1 VRVYAFISDQQTEF
15 PVETLCQV
23 CGVSRSAYYGWVAAE
38 AAGPSPAELDD
49 AAVLERIRRVHKA
62 SRGRYGEPRVTAQLA
77 REGSPVNH
85 KRVERLMRE
94 NGLQGRCGR
103 KKVRTTIRDPKA
115 APAADLV
122 ERQFEQQRLDVLW
135 VGDVTY
141 IPTGEGFLYLS
152 TVIDACSRRLLGWS
166 ITDHLRTEL
175 CLDALRAAA
184 GLRGGRAAIDG
195 VIFHSDRGCQY
206 TAEAYREACDQFG
219 ITQSMGSVGDSY
231 DKAMVSHCTS
241 GRWLGQSAFVDPAS
255 LAFDEAGVAGGGRLE
270 EPHVLVVGLVGR
282 EQAGAVPGLDG
293 GDVHAEMLG
302 EFGHG
307 EEAASAES
315 FEVAGQ
321 AVAAA

>member
-1 VRVYAFISDQQTEF
+1 MRVYAFVSDQQTEF

-23 CGVSRSAYYGWVAAE
+23 CGVSRSAYYDWVAAE
-38 AAGPSPAELDD
+38 AAGPSPAEQDD
-49 AAVLERIRRVHKA
+49 AAVLERIRQVHKA

-77 REGSPVNH
+77 REGTPVNH

-122 ERQFEQQRLDVLW
+122 ERQFEQQHLDVLW
-135 VGDVTY
+135 IGDVTY

-206 TAEAYREACDQFG
+206 TAEAYREACDQLG

-231 DKAMVSHCTS
+231 DNAMAEAFFSSLKRELVDDERFATKAAARAAVF
-241 GRWLGQSAFVDPAS
+241 RWLVWYNESRLHSALNYQPPIEYEKT
-255 LAFDEAGVAGGGRLE
+255 LTTPLQ
-270 EPHVLVVGLVGR
+270 
-282 EQAGAVPGLDG
+282 QAA
-293 GDVHAEMLG
+293 
-302 EFGHG
+302 
-307 EEAASAES
+307 
-315 FEVAGQ
+315 
-321 AVAAA
+321 

>member
-1 VRVYAFISDQQTEF
+1 MRVYAFISDQVTEF

-23 CGVSRSAYYGWVAAE
+23 CGVSRSAYYDWVAAE
-38 AAGPSPAELDD
+38 AAGSSPAEEDD

-77 REGSPVNH
+77 REGTPVNH
-85 KRVERLMRE
+85 KRVERLMRK

-115 APAADLV
+115 VPAADLV
-122 ERQFEQQRLDVLW
+122 ERQFEQQHLDALW

-184 GLRGGRAAIDG
+184 GLRGGRAVIEG
-195 VIFHSDRGCQY
+195 VVFHSDRGCQY
-206 TAEAYREACDQFG
+206 TAEAYRQACGQLG

-231 DKAMVSHCTS
+231 DNAMAEAFFSSLKREIVDDERFATKAAARAAVF
-241 GRWLGQSAFVDPAS
+241 RWLVWYN
-255 LAFDEAGVAGGGRLE
+255 EHRLHGALGYRPPVE
-270 EPHVLVVGLVGR
+270 YEKTLIAPLR
-282 EQAGAVPGLDG
+282 QAA
-293 GDVHAEMLG
+293 
-302 EFGHG
+302 
-307 EEAASAES
+307 
-315 FEVAGQ
+315 
-321 AVAAA
+321 

>member
-1 VRVYAFISDQQTEF
+1 MRVYAFVSDQQTEF

-23 CGVSRSAYYGWVAAE
+23 CGVSRSAYYDWVAAE
-38 AAGPSPAELDD
+38 AAGPSPAEQDD
-49 AAVLERIRRVHKA
+49 AAVLERIRQVHKA

-77 REGSPVNH
+77 REGTPVNH

-122 ERQFEQQRLDVLW
+122 ERQFEQQHLDVLW
-135 VGDVTY
+135 IGDVTY

-206 TAEAYREACDQFG
+206 TAEAYREACDQLG

-231 DKAMVSHCTS
+231 DNAMAEAFFSSLKRELVDDERFATKAAARAAVF
-241 GRWLGQSAFVDPAS
+241 RWLVWYNESRLHSALNYQPPVEYEKTLTTP
-255 LAFDEAGVAGGGRLE
+255 LQ
-270 EPHVLVVGLVGR
+270 
-282 EQAGAVPGLDG
+282 QAA
-293 GDVHAEMLG
+293 
-302 EFGHG
+302 
-307 EEAASAES
+307 
-315 FEVAGQ
+315 
-321 AVAAA
+321 

>member
-1 VRVYAFISDQQTEF
+1 MRVYAFISDQQTEF

-23 CGVSRSAYYGWVAAE
+23 CGVSRSAYYDWVAAE
-38 AAGPSPAELDD
+38 AAGPSPAEQDD
-49 AAVLERIRRVHKA
+49 AVVLERIRRVHKA

-85 KRVERLMRE
+85 KRVERLMRQ

-122 ERQFEQQRLDVLW
+122 ERQFEQQHLDVLW
-135 VGDVTY
+135 IGDVTY

-175 CLDALRAAA
+175 CLDALTAAA
-184 GLRGGRAAIDG
+184 GLRGGRAAIEG

-206 TAEAYREACDQFG
+206 TADAYRQACDQLG

-231 DKAMVSHCTS
+231 DNAMAEAFFSSLKRELVDDEHFATKTAARAAVF
-241 GRWLGQSAFVDPAS
+241 RWLVWYNESRLHSALDYRPPV
-255 LAFDEAGVAGGGRLE
+255 EYE
-270 EPHVLVVGLVGR
+270 ETLTTPLQ
-282 EQAGAVPGLDG
+282 QAA
-293 GDVHAEMLG
+293 
-302 EFGHG
+302 
-307 EEAASAES
+307 
-315 FEVAGQ
+315 
-321 AVAAA
+321 

>member
-1 VRVYAFISDQQTEF
+1 
-15 PVETLCQV
+15 
-23 CGVSRSAYYGWVAAE
+23 
-38 AAGPSPAELDD
+38 
-49 AAVLERIRRVHKA
+49 
-62 SRGRYGEPRVTAQLA
+62 
-77 REGSPVNH
+77 
-85 KRVERLMRE
+85 MRE

-122 ERQFEQQRLDVLW
+122 ERQFEQQHLDVLW
-135 VGDVTY
+135 IGDVTY

-206 TAEAYREACDQFG
+206 TAEAYRQACDQLG

-231 DKAMVSHCTS
+231 DNAMAEAFFSSLKRELVDDEHFATKAAARAAVF
-241 GRWLGQSAFVDPAS
+241 RWLVWYN
-255 LAFDEAGVAGGGRLE
+255 
-270 EPHVLVVGLVGR
+270 
-282 EQAGAVPGLDG
+282 
-293 GDVHAEMLG
+293 
-302 EFGHG
+302 
-307 EEAASAES
+307 EAASQRPPLPAPGRVREDPHHPSTTSSLSVRPDGGCSLWLGHEDVQSTQMYVHADMTMKERALARTTPHGAPPGRYRAPDSLLAFLES
-315 FEVAGQ
+315 L
-321 AVAAA
+321 

>member
-1 VRVYAFISDQQTEF
+1 VRVYAFISDQVTEF

-38 AAGPSPAELDD
+38 AAGPSPAEEDD
-49 AAVLERIRRVHKA
+49 AAVLERIRRVHQA

-77 REGSPVNH
+77 REGTPVNH

-115 APAADLV
+115 VPAADLV
-122 ERQFEQQRLDVLW
+122 ERQFEQQHLDALW

-175 CLDALRAAA
+175 CLDALRGAA
-184 GLRGGRAAIDG
+184 GLRGGRAVIEG
-195 VIFHSDRGCQY
+195 VVFHSDRGCQY
-206 TAEAYREACDQFG
+206 TAEAYRQACQQLG

-231 DKAMVSHCTS
+231 DNAMAEAFFSSLKRELVDDERFATKAAARAAVF
-241 GRWLGQSAFVDPAS
+241 RWLVWYN
-255 LAFDEAGVAGGGRLE
+255 EHRLHGALGYRPPVE
-270 EPHVLVVGLVGR
+270 YEKTLIAPQR
-282 EQAGAVPGLDG
+282 QAA
-293 GDVHAEMLG
+293 
-302 EFGHG
+302 
-307 EEAASAES
+307 
-315 FEVAGQ
+315 
-321 AVAAA
+321 